1 MSFPLALYD
10 RRSNH
15 PRFLPSFFMTI
26 FLSAVAFLVLL
37 TGLILIHECG
47 HFFAA
52 RLLGVDVEEFGFGLP
67 PRAATIGVWKRTT
80 FTLNWIPF
88 GGFVRLKGESE
99 ISRSSLSKRS
109 FGRASILTRCIILT
123 AGVFMNFVL
132 AMSIFTL
139 GFSVGEWVPTYS
151 TLEEITGALSRGEI
165 EGKIV
170 TKIDAVISGGGAQRA
185 GIPAGVILT
194 AVEEIVVEQPA
205 DAIGIQ
211 EGKNIVRYT
220 VRMGEN
226 FTQERVFRVNLTEGK
241 SGVALVP
248 FIHNLRSPKRG
259 ILSAVQLALRE
270 SNVVLEQTVQGIF
283 KLFLSLAKSGTVP
296 EGITGI
302 VGIAQ
307 LTHSSVQEGFG
318 VYMRLI
324 ALLSLSL
331 AILNI
336 LPFPALDGG
345 RLLFVVAEALHC
357 RLFNRRFE
365 LMINSL
371 GLVFLIVLILWVTL
385 YDVIRLFQ

>member
-1 MSFPLALYD
+1 
-10 RRSNH
+10 
-15 PRFLPSFFMTI
+15 MTI

-67 PRAATIGVWKRTT
+67 PRVLTIGVWKRTT
-80 FTLNWIPF
+80 FTFNWIPF
-88 GGFVRLKGESE
+88 GGFVRLKGEGE
-99 ISRSSLSKRS
+99 MSRSAISKGS
-109 FGRASILTRCIILT
+109 FGRASVLNRCIILT

-132 AMSIFTL
+132 AMGIFTF
-139 GFSVGEWVPTYS
+139 GFSVGEWVPTYI
-151 TLEEITGALSRGEI
+151 TLEEITGALQRGEI
-165 EGKIV
+165 EGQIA
-170 TKIDAVISGGGAQRA
+170 TKIDAVIAGGGAERA
-185 GIPAGVILT
+185 GVPAGTILT
-194 AVEEIVVEQPA
+194 AVEGIAVEQPA
-205 DAIGIQ
+205 DVIGIQ

-226 FTQERVFRVNLTEGK
+226 FLEERVFRVNLAEGR

-248 FIHNLRSPKRG
+248 FIHNLHAPKRG
-259 ILSAVQLALRE
+259 ILSAVQLAMRE
-270 SNVVLEQTVQGIF
+270 SNVVLQQTVQGIF
-283 KLFLSLAKSGTVP
+283 NLFITLAKSGKVP
-296 EGITGI
+296 EGITGV
-302 VGIAQ
+302 VGIAK

-318 VYMRLI
+318 VYIRLM

-345 RLLFVVAEALHC
+345 RLLFVIAEGLHC
-357 RLFNRRFE
+357 RLFSRRFE
-365 LMINSL
+365 LMVNSA

>member
-1 MSFPLALYD
+1 
-10 RRSNH
+10 
-15 PRFLPSFFMTI
+15 MTI

-52 RLLGVDVEEFGFGLP
+52 RLLKVDVEEFGFGLP
-67 PRAATIGVWKRTT
+67 PRIVTIGVWKRTT

-88 GGFVRLKGESE
+88 GGFVRLKGEGDV
-99 ISRSSLSKRS
+99 SRAHLKKGS
-109 FGRASILTRCIILT
+109 FGGASVPARCIILT

-132 AMSIFTL
+132 AMGIFTI
-139 GFSVGEWVPTYS
+139 GFSVGEWVPTYV
-151 TLEEITGALSRGEI
+151 TLEEIKGALTRGEI
-165 EGKIV
+165 EGEVV
-170 TKIDAVISGGGAQRA
+170 TKIDAVIAGGGAERA
-185 GIPAGVILT
+185 GIEKGSILM
-194 AVEEIVVEQPA
+194 AVENTPVEQPA
-205 DAIGIQ
+205 DVIRIQ
-211 EGKNIVRYT
+211 EGKRTVRYT
-220 VRMGEN
+220 VKMGED
-226 FTQERVFRVNLTEGK
+226 FAQERTFRVHLTDGK

-248 FIHNLRSPKRG
+248 FINGLRAPERG
-259 ILSAVQLALRE
+259 ILSAISLALRE
-270 SNVVLEQTVQGIF
+270 SNVVLRQTITGIF
-283 KLFLSLAKSGTVP
+283 KLFSSLAQSGVVP

-307 LTHSSVQEGFG
+307 LTHLSVQEGFG
-318 VYMRLI
+318 VYFRLM

-365 LMINSL
+365 LVINSL
-371 GLVFLIVLILWVTL
+371 GLTFLILLILWVTF